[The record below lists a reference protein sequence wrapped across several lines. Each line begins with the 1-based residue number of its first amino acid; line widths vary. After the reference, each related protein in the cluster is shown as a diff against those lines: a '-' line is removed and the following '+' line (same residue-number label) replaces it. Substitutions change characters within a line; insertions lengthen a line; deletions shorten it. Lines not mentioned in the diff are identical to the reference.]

1 MRRSTSHVSV
11 PSTPEPHGGFHR
23 LRPPSGALIR
33 ITPSLLLA
41 EAGELTWHPSA
52 ALVHA
57 VTRCLALT
65 GTSPRLALVHHAMP
79 TFRAAGLAESEAVEW
94 TRRLRRELCDQ
105 AFERLCERY
114 PDELNPSG
122 LPLEPIEFDLD
133 GYGINVNFM
142 GDGIDFRANQQAH
155 FDIVEPLGSNLYGP
169 NVNIRGGW
177 PVFCDGRAYCRD
189 RGLDIREILDKVPAS
204 RNLTFRLPHYRALL
218 EDYSVAYQ
226 VDMTDDTPFTVFVN
240 RVEEAG
246 LLHGATEVAK
256 ADPGTDAQ
264 RPIRHYAWD
273 NVSPAAADRWYA
285 ELGQENRRTPG
296 EPHRLKPLIPE
307 SVRTAR
313 TPLLIPVPGDPTGLP
328 ERH

>member
-1 MRRSTSHVSV
+1 V

-246 LLHGATEVAK
+246 LL
-256 ADPGTDAQ
+256 P
-264 RPIRHYAWD
+264 
-273 NVSPAAADRWYA
+273 
-285 ELGQENRRTPG
+285 RRTPG
-296 EPHRLKPLIPE
+296 PTRSGPSGITPGTT
-307 SVRTAR
+307 SPPRPPTAGTRNSARRTGVRRANRTASNR
-313 TPLLIPVPGDPTGLP
+313 SSRRACGRP
-328 ERH
+328 EPRS